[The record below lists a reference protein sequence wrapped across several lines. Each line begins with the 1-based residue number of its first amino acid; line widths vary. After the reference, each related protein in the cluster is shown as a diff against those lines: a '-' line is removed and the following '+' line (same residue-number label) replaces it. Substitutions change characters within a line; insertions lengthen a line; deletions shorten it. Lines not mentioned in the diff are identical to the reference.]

1 MKIFLIG
8 FMGCGKTTL
17 GKKLAKKQ
25 GFELVDLDHAIEHA
39 TGTTVANY
47 FATHGEEAFRKL
59 ESETLKNHPYAEN
72 CVIATGGGTPC
83 FFDNMEWMN
92 ANGTT
97 VYIELSPVSLAKRL
111 EKGMAKRPLLQN
123 LTAEGVVDFI
133 RNKLTER
140 GPFYKQAKVTL
151 NGMSLTADGIR
162 DAVNNLNQADLRL

>member
-17 GKKLAKKQ
+17 GKKIAAKQ
-25 GFELVDLDHAIEHA
+25 GIELLDLDHEIERI

-47 FATHGEEAFRKL
+47 FALEGEEAFRKL
-59 ESETLKNHPYAEN
+59 ESETLKNYAYAEH
-72 CVIATGGGTPC
+72 CIIATGGGTPC

-97 VYIELSPVSLAKRL
+97 VYIQLSAVALAKRL
-111 EKGMAKRPLLQN
+111 EKGIAKRPLLRG

-133 RNKLTER
+133 ENKLTER
-140 GPFYKQAKVTL
+140 GPFYEQAGITL
-151 NGMSLTADGIR
+151 SGISLGPDDIIR
-162 DAVNNLNQADLRL
+162 AVQKN

>member
-17 GKKLAKKQ
+17 GKKLAKRE
-25 GFELVDLDHAIEHA
+25 GFELVDLDHAIEEA
-39 TGTTVANY
+39 TGSTVAAY
-47 FATHGEEAFRKL
+47 FSEHGEDAFRKL
-59 ESETLKNHPYAEN
+59 ESETLKNYPYQDN

-97 VYIELSPVSLAKRL
+97 VYIELTAISLAKRL
-111 EKGMAKRPLLQN
+111 EKGRAKRPLLRN

-133 RNKLTER
+133 ENKLTER
-140 GPFYKQAKVTL
+140 GPFYHQAKITL
-151 NGMSLTADGIR
+151 SGI
-162 DAVNNLNQADLRL
+162 NLNAERVSEAVFNQG